1 MGNFKYHLFN
11 PRELNSETAMLSNKI
26 YEAWCAVYSEVLGAV
41 NEPLNADDFHRNDII
56 VCITDGDKDDRIVG
70 FHLYSVF
77 DLRSKAHLDHHY
89 MKAFDEVTLSRFRQR
104 GITTLMSMEYL
115 TVLPEYRSR
124 NTDVNWSEIIIA
136 LGSRVMDVSPGWDA
150 VIGTGRKD
158 LHVRRKAAHSG
169 LEYFGDVMKM
179 NYVCEILLAQ
189 KGRITRF
196 EDPKTAALV
205 DSLWA
210 EKNCHIPFLNQETK
224 YNKKAA

>member
-11 PRELNSETAMLSNKI
+11 PRELTPETVELSNKI
-26 YEAWCAVYSEVLGAV
+26 YEAWCNVYSDVLGSV

-56 VCITDGDKDDRIVG
+56 VCITDGDQNDRIVG

-89 MKAFDEVTLSRFRQR
+89 MKAFDEVTLARFQSRK
-104 GITTLMSMEYL
+104 INTLMSMEYL

-124 NTDVNWSEIIIA
+124 NSDVNWSEIIIA
-136 LGSRVMDVSPGWDA
+136 LGSRVMDVSSWDA

-169 LEYFGDVMKM
+169 FEYFGDIMKM
-179 NYVCEILLAQ
+179 NYVCEILVTE
-189 KGRITRF
+189 KGKVTPF
-196 EDPKTAALV
+196 EDPKAAALV
-205 DSLWA
+205 DQLWA